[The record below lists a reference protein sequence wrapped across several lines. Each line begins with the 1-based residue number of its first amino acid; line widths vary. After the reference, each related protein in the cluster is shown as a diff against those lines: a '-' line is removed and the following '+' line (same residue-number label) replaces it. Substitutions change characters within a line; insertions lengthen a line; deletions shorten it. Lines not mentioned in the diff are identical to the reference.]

1 MTASKLLTQQHP
13 INTLPAFHPANPF
26 NPGMFRALHP
36 PYRNRPTNV
45 LFESIRTLS
54 IIRRARHRGEDKARI
69 MSSENNR
76 PDADILI
83 VGGGLS
89 GTLLA
94 VQLLRLP
101 GQRRIVI
108 IEPRPELGRGE
119 AYSATELG
127 HTLNGNAARMS
138 VDPDDTED
146 LTRWLGDFIAAGGW
160 PESDEQHVPVGELF
174 PPRGIFGLYV
184 QQRLAEAQAVG
195 AQFGST
201 VEHVH
206 GEAVDL
212 QVEPSGVRITLADNR
227 ELTGRFSV
235 LATGMFAA
243 ARTPQRDSNA
253 LNAAAVD
260 PWGVK
265 AMRHLDPQGR
275 VLIIGSGLTMVDAVV
290 SLEQAGHRGPIDV
303 FSRHGLL
310 PHVRRQPPSWPD
322 FLAADHSIRSTRQ
335 LVRALREQC
344 AQAIAQGIDWQ
355 APLDTVRVHIPRLW
369 SQASDL
375 ERRQFVRHVRPW
387 WESHHHR
394 SPPPS
399 AKLLDRLMQEG
410 RLNIHAASLQDVLA
424 REAEQV
430 RIRVRYRGEDQSTE
444 ISGDALINSTG
455 IQYDW
460 RRVDKALP
468 RQLLARGLIQP
479 GPLALGIDADAGG
492 AVRDAAGQVSARL
505 FAMGP
510 PLRGLWWESTAVT
523 DVALQAKALA
533 ARLVGEA

>member
-1 MTASKLLTQQHP
+1 MTSD
-13 INTLPAFHPANPF
+13 NS
-26 NPGMFRALHP
+26 
-36 PYRNRPTNV
+36 RP
-45 LFESIRTLS
+45 
-54 IIRRARHRGEDKARI
+54 H
-69 MSSENNR
+69 
-76 PDADILI
+76 ADVLI

-108 IEPRPELGRGE
+108 IESRSELGRGE
-119 AYSATELG
+119 AYSATQLG

-138 VDPDDTED
+138 VDPDNAED
-146 LTRWLGDFIAAGGW
+146 LTQWLSEYLAAGGW
-160 PESDEQHVPVGELF
+160 PESDEQHVPIAELF

-184 QQRLAEAQAVG
+184 QQRLAEAQAIG
-195 AQFGST
+195 AAAGSS
-201 VEHVH
+201 VAHVR
-206 GEAVDL
+206 GEVTDL
-212 QVEPSGVRITLADNR
+212 QTDEAGVRATLAD
-227 ELTGRFSV
+227 GRAVTARFGV

-260 PWGVK
+260 PWDVA
-265 AMRHLDPQGR
+265 AMTQLDRQGR
-275 VLIIGSGLTMVDAVV
+275 VLIIGSGLTMVDAAV

-310 PHVRRQPPSWPD
+310 PHVRRQPPAWPD

-344 AQAIAQGIDWQ
+344 RLAVEQGIDWQ

-369 SQASDL
+369 SQATDVQ
-375 ERRQFVRHVRPW
+375 RRQFVRHVRPW

-399 AKLLDRLMQEG
+399 AKLIERLLQTG
-410 RLNIHAASLQDVLA
+410 RLRVHAATLQGVE
-424 REAEQV
+424 EAPPGQV
-430 RIRVRYRGEDQSTE
+430 QIRVRYRGEPASRIE
-444 ISGDALINSTG
+444 SGAALINSTG

-460 RRVDKALP
+460 RQVDRALP
-468 RQLLARGLIQP
+468 RRLLERGLIQP
-479 GPLALGIDADAGG
+479 GPLALGIAADAGG
-492 AVRDAAGQVSARL
+492 AVLDAQGQVSARL

-510 PLRGLWWESTAVT
+510 PLRGMWWESTAVT

-533 ARLVGEA
+533 ARLVALQA

>member
-1 MTASKLLTQQHP
+1 MT
-13 INTLPAFHPANPF
+13 
-26 NPGMFRALHP
+26 
-36 PYRNRPTNV
+36 
-45 LFESIRTLS
+45 
-54 IIRRARHRGEDKARI
+54 
-69 MSSENNR
+69 SEHNR
-76 PDADILI
+76 PDADVLI

-108 IEPRPELGRGE
+108 VESRSELGRGE

-138 VDPDDTED
+138 VDPDDADD
-146 LTRWLGDFIAAGGW
+146 LTRWLTTYIAAGGW
-160 PESDEQHVPVGELF
+160 PESDDQHVPVAELF

-184 QQRLAEAQAVG
+184 QQRLAEARAVG
-195 AQFGST
+195 ERFGST
-201 VEHVH
+201 VEHVR
-206 GEAVDL
+206 GEVTDL
-212 QVEPSGVRITLADNR
+212 QVQDPGLRVTLAGR
-227 ELTGRFSV
+227 TEPLTGRFGV

-260 PWGVK
+260 PWDVN
-265 AMRHLDPQGR
+265 AMRQLDPRGR

-310 PHVRRQPPSWPD
+310 PHVRRQPPTWPD
-322 FLAADHSIRSTRQ
+322 FLGANHTIRSTRQ

-344 AQAIAQGIDWQ
+344 RQAAEQGIDWQ

-369 SQASDL
+369 SQATDL
-375 ERRQFVRHVRPW
+375 QRRQFVRHVRPW

-394 SPPPS
+394 SPPTS
-399 AKLLDRLMQEG
+399 AQLLDRLIAEG
-410 RLNIHAASLQDVLA
+410 RLHVHAASLLDVEDSPA
-424 REAEQV
+424 GEV
-430 RIRVRYRGEDQSTE
+430 RIRVRYRGRADASTE
-444 ISGDALINSTG
+444 RGSALINSTG

-460 RRVDKALP
+460 RRVDRALP
-468 RQLLARGLIQP
+468 RNLLARGLIKP
-479 GPLALGIDADAGG
+479 GPLALGIAADAGG
-492 AVRDAAGQVSARL
+492 AVLDAEGAVSSRL

-510 PLRGLWWESTAVT
+510 PLRGLWWESTAVN
-523 DVALQAKALA
+523 DVASQAKALA
-533 ARLVGEA
+533 ARLVAASL

>member
-1 MTASKLLTQQHP
+1 MTADNS
-13 INTLPAFHPANPF
+13 
-26 NPGMFRALHP
+26 
-36 PYRNRPTNV
+36 
-45 LFESIRTLS
+45 
-54 IIRRARHRGEDKARI
+54 
-69 MSSENNR
+69 R

-89 GTLLA
+89 GTMLA
-94 VQLLRLP
+94 VQLLRLA
-101 GQRRIVI
+101 GRRRIKIV
-108 IEPRPELGRGE
+108 ESRGELGRGE

-138 VDPDDTED
+138 VDPDNADD
-146 LTRWLGDFIAAGGW
+146 LTQWLTDFIGAGGW
-160 PESDEQHVPVGELF
+160 PESDDEHVPVAELF

-184 QQRLAEAQAVG
+184 QQRLAEAQALG
-195 AQFGST
+195 ARHGST
-201 VEHVH
+201 VEHVR
-206 GEAVDL
+206 GEVSDL
-212 QVEPSGVRITLADNR
+212 EHSASGVRLTLADGT
-227 ELTGRFSV
+227 ELTGRFAV

-260 PWGVK
+260 PWDVK
-265 AMRHLDPQGR
+265 AMSRLDPQGR

-310 PHVRRQPPSWPD
+310 PHVRRQPPAWPD
-322 FLAADHSIRSTRQ
+322 FLGADHSIRSTRQ

-355 APLDTVRVHIPRLW
+355 APLDTVRVHIGRLW
-369 SQASDL
+369 SQATDVQ
-375 ERRQFVRHVRPW
+375 RRQFVRHVRPW

-399 AKLLDRLMQEG
+399 ARLLARLLQEG
-410 RLNIHAASLQDVLA
+410 RLKIHAASLLGVDSA
-424 REAEQV
+424 EAGKVSIQV
-430 RIRVRYRGEDQSTE
+430 RRRGEDQASQV
-444 ISGDALINSTG
+444 SGDALINSTG

-460 RRVDKALP
+460 RRVDRALP
-468 RQLLARGLIQP
+468 RNLLERGLVQP
-479 GPLALGIDADAGG
+479 GPLALGIAADAGG
-492 AVRDAAGQVSARL
+492 AVLDAQGQASDRL

-533 ARLVGEA
+533 IRLAKFG

>member
-1 MTASKLLTQQHP
+1 MTSE
-13 INTLPAFHPANPF
+13 
-26 NPGMFRALHP
+26 
-36 PYRNRPTNV
+36 NRPC
-45 LFESIRTLS
+45 
-54 IIRRARHRGEDKARI
+54 
-69 MSSENNR
+69 
-76 PDADILI
+76 ADILI

-89 GTLLA
+89 GTMLA

-101 GQRRIVI
+101 GQRRVVI
-108 IEPRPELGRGE
+108 IESRSELGRGE

-138 VDPDDTED
+138 VDPDKADD
-146 LTRWLGDFIAAGGW
+146 LTQWLGEYIGAGGW
-160 PESDEQHVPVGELF
+160 PESDEQHVPLAELF
-174 PPRGIFGLYV
+174 APRGIFGLYV

-195 AQFGST
+195 ARHGST
-201 VEHVH
+201 VEHVR
-206 GEAVDL
+206 GEVTDL
-212 QVEPSGVRITLADNR
+212 QSDADGIHITLADHTQ
-227 ELTGRFSV
+227 LTARLGV

-260 PWGVK
+260 PWDVA
-265 AMRHLDPQGR
+265 AMRQLDPQGR

-322 FLAADHSIRSTRQ
+322 FLGADHGIRSTRQ
-335 LVRALREQC
+335 LVRALRAQC
-344 AQAIAQGIDWQ
+344 RLAIEQGIDWQ

-369 SQASDL
+369 SQASDVQ
-375 ERRQFVRHVRPW
+375 RRQFVRHVRPW

-399 AKLLDRLMQEG
+399 ARLLERLLREG
-410 RLNIHAASLQDVLA
+410 RLSVHAACLQAVQRAPLG
-424 REAEQV
+424 QV
-430 RIRVRYRGEDQSTE
+430 QISVRYRGDDQPTE
-444 ISGDALINSTG
+444 IKGAALINSTG

-460 RRVDKALP
+460 RRVDKPLP

-479 GPLALGIDADAGG
+479 GPLALGIAADPGG
-492 AVRDAAGQVSARL
+492 AVLDAQGQVSLRL

-533 ARLVGEA
+533 ARLVGVQT